1 MNLITVRQRPV
12 VDRLL
17 KLCDETGAVMAAVQD
32 NSIDER
38 VRIPETALTKL
49 RVLKKEISQVL
60 ENA

>member
-1 MNLITVRQRPV
+1 
-12 VDRLL
+12 
-17 KLCDETGAVMAAVQD
+17 MAAVQD

-49 RVLKKEISQVL
+49 RVLKKEISHVL

>member
-17 KLCDETGAVMAAVQD
+17 QLCDETGAVMAAVQD

-38 VRIPETALTKL
+38 VRIPEAALTKL
-49 RVLKKEISQVL
+49 RVLKKEISLVL